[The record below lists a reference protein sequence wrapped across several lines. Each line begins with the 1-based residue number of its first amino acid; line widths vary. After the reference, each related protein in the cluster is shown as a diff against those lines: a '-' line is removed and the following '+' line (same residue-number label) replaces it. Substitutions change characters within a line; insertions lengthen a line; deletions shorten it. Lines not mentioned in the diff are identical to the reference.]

1 MKHLQPMKHLQ
12 HLQLLTDLPKAFDYF
27 PQGLIIA
34 KLNPKA
40 ARGAI
45 RTPYD
50 FSQNVFP
57 EKGQSPVFFVAFNV
71 IISFH
76 KF

>member
-50 FSQNVFP
+50 YSQNVFSRERAKP
-57 EKGQSPVFFVAFNV
+57 CFLCG
-71 IISFH
+71 I
-76 KF
+76 